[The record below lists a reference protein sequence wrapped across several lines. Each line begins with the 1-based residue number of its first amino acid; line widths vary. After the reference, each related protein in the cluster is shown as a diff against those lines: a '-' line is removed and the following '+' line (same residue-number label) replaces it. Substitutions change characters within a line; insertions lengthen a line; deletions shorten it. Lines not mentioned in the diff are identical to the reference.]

1 MVTCKAKGCRKRK
14 GVQDDGFCGS
24 CSQKQKIT
32 STTGMDC
39 CGKCSKN
46 VQNDDRAMCCEK
58 CEVWYHIECINI
70 ARALY
75 DLINGNEVAVDDG
88 IRWFCPS
95 CRASTDDIS
104 QEPSSL
110 KETIQQEI
118 KDILPVIVKNVL
130 TESKQCPENLSK
142 TFADIVKKQQNHILK
157 ETIQTTS
164 DTALKETMKSLE
176 TNLAEKKKRGRNIII
191 TGVVEKK
198 NEKPFQEVLEIVQ
211 SLEPKMKMN
220 DILHV
225 KRIGS
230 SKKDESVKEGSSVKV
245 IKPRLLLVSL
255 KYESDAAFLHNNGYG
270 RKVTCVN
277 DDSMHAWINPDL
289 TRAERDAQYE
299 LRVQRRKK
307 MKDHSST
314 QSIDA
319 NGILNRESEI
329 PSSSASKK

>member
-1 MVTCKAKGCRKRK
+1 
-14 GVQDDGFCGS
+14 
-24 CSQKQKIT
+24 
-32 STTGMDC
+32 
-39 CGKCSKN
+39 
-46 VQNDDRAMCCEK
+46 
-58 CEVWYHIECINI
+58 
-70 ARALY
+70 
-75 DLINGNEVAVDDG
+75 
-88 IRWFCPS
+88 
-95 CRASTDDIS
+95 
-104 QEPSSL
+104 
-110 KETIQQEI
+110 
-118 KDILPVIVKNVL
+118 
-130 TESKQCPENLSK
+130 
-142 TFADIVKKQQNHILK
+142 
-157 ETIQTTS
+157 
-164 DTALKETMKSLE
+164 
-176 TNLAEKKKRGRNIII
+176 
-191 TGVVEKK
+191 
-198 NEKPFQEVLEIVQ
+198 
-211 SLEPKMKMN
+211 MKMN

-329 PSSSASKK
+329 SSSSASKK